1 MDYELKIKRLEEET
15 RHEKAMRLLQSER
28 LDLHDQSFDH
38 TIAAFAAVGVQLE
51 KIAEIQ
57 DRTEKNIEALSVS
70 QVLTQKMLQDLI
82 ELLTK
87 PGGNGKH

>member
-1 MDYELKIKRLEEET
+1 MDYELKIRRLEEET
-15 RHEKAMRLLQSER
+15 RHEKAMRELQGER

-57 DRTEKNIEALSVS
+57 NRTEKNIEAISVS
-70 QVLTQKMLQDLI
+70 QALTQKMLQDLI